1 MHERERLWLSYDL
14 TMDAGSSVAEIM
26 VYSRITTYKYREDDP
41 NLTASDFDKLLKQA
55 KASGAK
61 TLNIRINSPGGSV
74 YHAIAMRTMLMT
86 ADFENINISI
96 EGLCASAATLLCC
109 IPGRNV
115 SMAEG
120 SSFMIHNPM
129 GGVLGTAKDML
140 REAENLMKCEADVRG
155 IYGKRS
161 GKSDEQIKQWMD
173 AETWFTAKEA
183 VDAGF
188 VDSIIGEEPGAA
200 SLDADMYAMM
210 CDMYAHIPEGVTAAE
225 KEAETPTQEVS
236 TTEPPTPG
244 KVTEKINE
252 TEEEHMG
259 VEVKDITMEQ
269 LRADNPAL
277 IEDVIK
283 AERERVAKID
293 KLTPAGYEALA
304 AQAKKDGLSPADFVE
319 KLVEEQGKKGQ
330 SFMQGR
336 KSETED
342 AQKIEGDAPGDDGKD
357 SDEAEMKAFEDDVK
371 GLVST
376 MTGKSTGMY

>member
-1 MHERERLWLSYDL
+1 MPERTRLWLSYDL
-14 TMDAGSSVAEIM
+14 TMEAGSDVAEIM
-26 VYSRITTYKYREDDP
+26 VYSRITSYKYREDDP
-41 NLTASDFDKLLKQA
+41 SVTASDFDKLLKQA
-55 KASGAK
+55 RASGAK

-109 IPGRNV
+109 IPNRSV
-115 SMAEG
+115 AMAEG
-120 SSFMIHNPM
+120 SSFMIHNPT

-140 REAENLMKCEADVRG
+140 REAENLQKCEANVRG

-173 AETWFTAKEA
+173 DETWFTAREA
-183 VDAGF
+183 LNAGF
-188 VDSIIGEEPGAA
+188 VDSIIGEEPVAA

-210 CDMYAHIPEGVTAAE
+210 CDMYTHVPEAVTAAE

-236 TTEPPTPG
+236 PTEPPTPG

-259 VEVKDITMEQ
+259 VEVNDITMEQ

-293 KLTPAGYEALA
+293 KLTPAGYEAMA
-304 AQAKKDGLSPADFVE
+304 EQAKKDGVSPADFVE
-319 KLVEEQGKKGQ
+319 MLVEAQSKKGET
-330 SFMQGR
+330 FMKGR
-336 KSETED
+336 KNETKD
-342 AQKIEGDAPGDDGKD
+342 AQKIEGNAPGDDGKD
-357 SDEAEMKAFEDDVK
+357 TEEAEMKAFEDDVK
-371 GLVST
+371 GLVGT
-376 MTGKSTGMY
+376 MTGKSAGMY